1 MNQGAPN
8 PAFGGGIQYGAN
20 PEMAVVADQQSTG
33 FGTGFGANQY
43 AAPSA
48 WNGSA
53 GQYGASFGMAGDYDP
68 YNVSPSFNGGA
79 AQYSAG
85 NEPYYA
91 PPDPDMSA
99 DQYDAG
105 TDQYNTSPTAG
116 MSAANPYGAASGMG
130 GVGGNAS
137 RQSFFPHPDKS
148 ALDIE
153 EMSQYGEGSGNGG
166 TSNMYG
172 TNGLPPV
179 ASY

>member
-1 MNQGAPN
+1 M
-8 PAFGGGIQYGAN
+8 
-20 PEMAVVADQQSTG
+20 
-33 FGTGFGANQY
+33 
-43 AAPSA
+43 
-48 WNGSA
+48 
-53 GQYGASFGMAGDYDP
+53 
-68 YNVSPSFNGGA
+68 SPSFNGGA

-85 NEPYYA
+85 NEPYNA
-91 PPDPDMSA
+91 PPGSDTSA

-105 TDQYNTSPTAG
+105 TDQYNTSSTAG

-153 EMSQYGEGSGNGG
+153 EMSQYGGGSGNGG
-166 TSNMYG
+166 ASNMYG
-172 TNGLPPV
+172 TNGVPPV

>member
-1 MNQGAPN
+1 
-8 PAFGGGIQYGAN
+8 
-20 PEMAVVADQQSTG
+20 
-33 FGTGFGANQY
+33 
-43 AAPSA
+43 
-48 WNGSA
+48 
-53 GQYGASFGMAGDYDP
+53 
-68 YNVSPSFNGGA
+68 VSPSFNGGA

-85 NEPYYA
+85 NEPYNA
-91 PPDPDMSA
+91 PPGSDTSA

-105 TDQYNTSPTAG
+105 TDQYNTSSTAG

-153 EMSQYGEGSGNGG
+153 EMSQYGGGSGNGG
-166 TSNMYG
+166 ASNMYG
-172 TNGLPPV
+172 TNGVPPV